1 MQNPS
6 SVIDR
11 QKIYIWQAGYYTI
24 VHLLGEDLTV
34 LWDRKTTVHIQAG
47 PRWQVKKTYTK
58 KVKLIP
64 DSAVSVNFSSFA
76 NQSFADQF

>member
-1 MQNPS
+1 MVHVQNPS

-11 QKIYIWQAGYYTI
+11 QRVYIWQAGYYTI

-47 PRWQVKKTYTK
+47 PRWQVKTHTK
-58 KVKLIP
+58 RCV
-64 DSAVSVNFSSFA
+64 AGVNL
-76 NQSFADQF
+76 